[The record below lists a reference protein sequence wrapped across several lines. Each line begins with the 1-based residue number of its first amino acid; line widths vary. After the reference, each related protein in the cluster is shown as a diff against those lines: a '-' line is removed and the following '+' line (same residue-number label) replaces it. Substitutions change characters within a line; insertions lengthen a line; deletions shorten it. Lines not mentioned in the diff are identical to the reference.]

1 MKIQAVEGD
10 TRPMVSLT
18 TDFGLKDPY
27 VAEMKAVI
35 LDINPNANIIDI
47 THDINKFDIRTAA
60 YTLACAAPFFPK
72 GTVHVVVVDPGVGT
86 RRWPI
91 LVQTQRAIYVGPDN
105 GVTTLAAGNEWI
117 KHVFRITNRRLMLS
131 TISNTFHGRD
141 IFAPV
146 AAHLTQGTHPTEF
159 GPETKKIS
167 TPKFARV
174 AKKKNMLIGEVLH
187 IDSFGNIITNIR
199 EEELHSLSIEE
210 TVNVKIKNH
219 TLRMKLG
226 KAYADVKKG
235 EPVALFGS
243 HGFLEIS
250 VNQDSGAATFKVKTA
265 DRITLFRASR

>member
-1 MKIQAVEGD
+1 MKTQAAERNM
-10 TRPMVSLT
+10 RPTVSLT

-27 VAEMKAVI
+27 LAEMKAVI
-35 LDINPNANIIDI
+35 LGINPNANIIDI
-47 THDINKFDIRTAA
+47 THDINKFDVRTAA

-72 GTVHVVVVDPGVGT
+72 GTVHVAVVDPGVGT

-91 LVQTQRAIYVGPDN
+91 LVQTPKAFYVGPDN
-105 GVTTLAAGNEWI
+105 GAATLAAGNEGI
-117 KHVFRITNRRLMLS
+117 EHIFRITNRRFMLS

-146 AAHLTQGTHPTEF
+146 AAHLTRGTQPTEL
-159 GPETKKIS
+159 GPETEKIL

-174 AKKKNMLIGEVLH
+174 AKKKNMLISEVLH

-199 EEELHSLSIEE
+199 EEELHSINIEE
-210 TVNVKIKNH
+210 TVNIKINNH
-219 TLRMKLG
+219 KLRMKLG

-250 VNQDSGAATFKVKTA
+250 VNQDSGAATFKVKA
-265 DRITLFRASR
+265 GDRITLFRASR